1 MASGDLTGIYRQGY
15 GQAYILPENGA
26 VDTLLDGLDRNTVL
40 RQRNADMAAKRK
52 MEADS
57 QFNDNIKKL
66 TPGDYYTKYSDHIQN
81 GYNELVKNAI
91 GLKSQGTDPFT
102 NTEFLNKYESLKA
115 DARASNEIK
124 KSYED
129 FWNKYSK
136 EPERFDNGLDI
147 LNQYQNLSINDYK
160 EGKFNPPQLQR
171 SFSVADAVKASNGEI
186 SYIKRNDGTYDTT
199 SVNRSGN
206 VGQAIN
212 SIATPEAQYLIGKY
226 GGDTGP
232 YSGGF
237 PTVTDDGKTYYNT
250 KGRQFEDAV
259 IAKLATDPNFP
270 TVLANKGY
278 DTSTTAAIKKSALD
292 YAKKQNEATGKYVK
306 EYADLLENKA
316 TTDVTRVFTAESNR
330 RANREAA
337 RAEERLA
344 HDKKKWAEEEL
355 EKKPDDIA
363 TNVLTNVASSRTN
376 GEKVAQRP
384 STSLAA
390 VNVGDAKTPF
400 LPQVVFDA
408 ETGMG
413 AKNSASVSVNG
424 GQIHIKPILNFD
436 GGRKI
441 LDDESLENI
450 RKGTYKLNCKTVPK
464 DAVVSYEELLYGTEK
479 VEADPND
486 PLSKSSS
493 RKIIIPIAGQAID
506 NKFSKKYD
514 RQKMYDA
521 AIKSSKDFETKKD
534 VVKQYLKTQ
543 APNLS
548 EKDLDKL
555 AFETAKQY

>member
-1 MASGDLTGIYRQGY
+1 MALGDLTGIYRQGY

-26 VDTLLDGLDRNTVL
+26 VDTLLEGLDRNTVL
-40 RQRNADMAAKRK
+40 KQRNADMAAKRK
-52 MEADS
+52 MEADN

-66 TPGDYYTKYSDHIQN
+66 TPGDYYTKYSEHIQN
-81 GYNELVKNAI
+81 GYNDLVKNAV
-91 GLKSQGTDPFT
+91 GLKSQGLDPFT
-102 NTEFLNKYESLKA
+102 NTDFLNKYEALKA
-115 DARASNEIK
+115 DAKASNEIK
-124 KSYED
+124 KNYED
-129 FWNKYSK
+129 FWKQYSK

-147 LNQYQNLSINDYK
+147 LKQYQNLSINDYK

-186 SYIKRNDGTYDTT
+186 SYVKNNDGTYDTT

-212 SIATPEAQYLIGKY
+212 SIASPEAQYLIRKY

-237 PTVTDDGKTYYNT
+237 PTITDDGKTYYNT

-259 IAKLATDPNFP
+259 ITKLATDPNFP
-270 TVLANKGY
+270 TVLASKGY
-278 DTSTTAAIKKSALD
+278 DISTTAAIKESALD
-292 YAKKQNEATGKYVK
+292 YAKKQNEATGQYVK

-316 TTDVTRVFTAESNR
+316 TTDITRVFSAEANR
-330 RANREAA
+330 RANRQVAMS
-337 RAEERLA
+337 EERLA
-344 HDKKKWAEEEL
+344 HDKKKWAEDEL

-363 TNVLTNVASSRTN
+363 TNVLTNVASSRTQ

-400 LPQVVFDA
+400 LPQIVFDA

-413 AKNSASVSVNG
+413 AKNSASINING
-424 GQIHIKPILNFD
+424 GQIHIKPVLTFD

-441 LDDESLENI
+441 LDDESLDKIN
-450 RKGTYKLNCKTVPK
+450 KGTYKVNGKIVPK
-464 DAVVSYEELLYGTEK
+464 DAAVSYEELLYGTEK
-479 VEADPND
+479 LDADPND

-493 RKIIIPIAGQAID
+493 RKIVIPISGQAID

-514 RQKMYDA
+514 REKMYDA